1 MTSQRSLKL
10 QSYGPTILRVVV
22 GTVFFA
28 HGAQKLFVWG
38 YGGVVGAFEGMG
50 VPLPAVTAAFAI
62 GAELLG
68 GAALILGLFTR
79 YATVPLAV
87 TMLGALLTVHIGA
100 GFFLPEG
107 YEFVLT
113 LLGASVAI
121 ALTGPGALAL
131 DNALGRTETAV
142 VSGSIGP
149 RDEERA
155 AA

>member
-1 MTSQRSLKL
+1 MTNQRSLKL
-10 QSYGPTILRVVV
+10 QTYGLTILRVVV

-50 VPLPAVTAAFAI
+50 VPFPAVTAAFAI

-68 GAALILGLFTR
+68 GAALVLGLFTR
-79 YATVPLAV
+79 FATIPLAL

-113 LLGASVAI
+113 LLGASVALT
-121 ALTGPGALAL
+121 LTGPGALAV
-131 DNALGRTETAV
+131 DNVLGRTESGS
-142 VSGSIGP
+142 VSGTIQP
-149 RDEERA
+149 REEGRA